1 MAGFE
6 SRTLGL
12 ESRVVFSPG
21 WRPATGFA
29 SQSEVA
35 GFIVLAEK
43 EVRSRGRK
51 GLEGSIATWAAREWE
66 EGRVT
71 AREGE

>member
-1 MAGFE
+1 MCFH
-6 SRTLGL
+6 
-12 ESRVVFSPG
+12 RVGVP
-21 WRPATGFA
+21 PQGFA
-29 SQSEVA
+29 SQSEVV
-35 GFIVLAEK
+35 GFMVLAEK

>member
-1 MAGFE
+1 MCFHPVGVPPQGFK
-6 SRTLGL
+6 
-12 ESRVVFSPG
+12 
-21 WRPATGFA
+21 

-35 GFIVLAEK
+35 GFIMVLAEK
-43 EVRSRGRK
+43 GKEQRKK